1 MKRFSLWQVDLLPSP
16 ETHLNKGDTPLNAR
30 IVPAVFLALVVVLGV
45 VAALVTSPAPVKA
58 QTKKNAVCIVYDIG
72 GRGDLGFNDM
82 AYLGAQMVHEKLGLK
97 IVALS
102 SMSQDDYLPNLR
114 TLAKQGN
121 CVIIIGVGFL
131 MTDAVKEVAKE
142 YPNQLFAGVDE
153 YIPNMKNVIG
163 IVFRENEGSALAGA
177 LAALIAIH
185 YGASKV
191 GLVLGM
197 EIPVLYKFEAGY
209 RYGVW
214 WAVHWYKWKFG
225 QQKNIEVLYQY
236 TGTFKDP
243 AKGKEAAMAQLQQ
256 GAIVIYNVAGATGLG
271 IFDAVQQWGTE
282 HGKTHGPPFAIG
294 VDSDQDWI
302 KPGWIIASMMKRV
315 DMGVYYAT
323 KKALEYEEGKI
334 SSYGGIM
341 SLGIKEKGT
350 VLSSIND
357 LYTFMKMGVEEG
369 VIKPSQE
376 QEIVQKVKA
385 IRESLPPW
393 IWQAVDELKQEILSG
408 KVHVPA
414 PMTKK
419 GIEEVRVEYSVA
431 SPNAKG
437 WSLPW
442 TPPTAVTTSSTTT
455 TSSSTTPAHTST
467 VTTTV
472 TQHVSASPSTVT
484 VTRTVTKSAV
494 STVTT
499 TVTHQVTTTNWG
511 IAGGLLII
519 GLIIGIIIGWA
530 AKRK

>member
-1 MKRFSLWQVDLLPSP
+1 MKRFSLRQVNLLPSP

-30 IVPAVFLALVVVLGV
+30 IVPAVLLALVVVLGV
-45 VAALVTSPAPVKA
+45 VAALVTSPAAVKA
-58 QTKKNAVCIVYDIG
+58 QTKKDSVCIVYDIG

-142 YPNQLFAGVDE
+142 FPNQLFAGVDE
-153 YIPNMKNVIG
+153 YIPDMKNVIG

-177 LAALIAIH
+177 LAALIAMH

-214 WAVHWYKWKFG
+214 WAAHWYKWKFG

-243 AKGKEAAMAQLQQ
+243 AKGKEASMAQLQQ

-271 IFDAVQQWGTE
+271 IFDAVEEWGKN
-282 HGKTHGPPFAIG
+282 HGKTQGPPFAIG

-341 SLGIKEKGT
+341 SLGIKENGT

-376 QEIVQKVKA
+376 QEIVQKVKE
-385 IRESLPPW
+385 IRESLPSW

-408 KVHVPA
+408 KVQVPA
-414 PMTKK
+414 PMKK
-419 GIEEVRVEYSVA
+419 QAIEEIRVEYSVA

-442 TPPTAVTTSSTTT
+442 SPPTGATTSTTT
-455 TSSSTTPAHTST
+455 STTVKTSVT
-467 VTTTV
+467 TKTTTSVITSAATTTV
-472 TQHVSASPSTVT
+472 TATKT
-484 VTRTVTKSAV
+484 ITKSTV

-499 TVTHQVTTTNWG
+499 TVTKQVQSTNWG
-511 IAGGLLII
+511 IAGGLFIL
-519 GLIIGIIIGWA
+519 GLIIGAIIVFA

>member
-1 MKRFSLWQVDLLPSP
+1 MLSLMIAFSIASAYPHSGMSVN
-16 ETHLNKGDTPLNAR
+16 T
-30 IVPAVFLALVVVLGV
+30 
-45 VAALVTSPAPVKA
+45 VKA
-58 QTKKNAVCIVYDIG
+58 QTKKDSVCIVYDIG

-97 IVALS
+97 IVSLS

-121 CVIIIGVGFL
+121 CVVIIGVGFL

-153 YIPNMKNVIG
+153 YIPNQSNVIG

-177 LAALIAIH
+177 LAALIAMH
-185 YGASKV
+185 YGADKV

-214 WAVHWYKWKFG
+214 WAAQWYKHHFG
-225 QQKNIEVLYQY
+225 KEKDVSVLYQY

-243 AKGKEAAMAQLQQ
+243 AKGKEATLAQLQQ
-256 GAIVIYNVAGATGLG
+256 GAIVVYNVAGATGLG
-271 IFDAVQQWGTE
+271 IFDAVSQWGTQ

-323 KKALEYEEGKI
+323 LKALQYEEGKI

-341 SLGIKEKGT
+341 SLGVKENGT

-369 VIKPSQE
+369 VIKQSQE
-376 QEIVQKVKA
+376 EQIVNEVKN
-385 IRESLPPW
+385 IRNSLPSW
-393 IWQAVDELKQEILSG
+393 IWEAVDELKAEILSG
-408 KVHVPA
+408 KVQVPS
-414 PMTKK
+414 PMTKE
-419 GIEEVRVEYSVA
+419 GIEKIRTEYSVA
-431 SPNAKG
+431 SPDAKG

-442 TPPTAVTTSSTTT
+442 TPPTAATATTT
-455 TSSSTTPAHTST
+455 TQAPS
-467 VTTTV
+467 TTTV
-472 TQHVSASPSTVT
+472 TVTSTATQTSTTT
-484 VTRTVTKSAV
+484 VIS
-494 STVTT
+494 TT
-499 TVTHQVTTTNWG
+499 TVTAGGGTNWG
-511 IAGGLLII
+511 IATALFIV
-519 GLIIGIIIGWA
+519 GLIIGFIA
-530 AKRK
+530 AYALKRK

>member
-1 MKRFSLWQVDLLPSP
+1 MKRFSLRQVDLLPSP
-16 ETHLNKGDTPLNAR
+16 GTHLNKGDTPLNAR
-30 IVPAVFLALVVVLGV
+30 VIPAVLLALVVVLGV
-45 VAALVTSPAPVKA
+45 AAALVTSPAPVRA

-82 AYLGAQMVHEKLGLK
+82 AYLGAQLVHEKLGLK

-214 WAVHWYKWKFG
+214 WATHWYKWKFG

-271 IFDAVQQWGTE
+271 IFDAVEQWGKD

-350 VLSSIND
+350 VLSSIDD

-376 QEIVQKVKA
+376 QAIVQKVKE
-385 IRESLPPW
+385 IRESLPSW
-393 IWQAVDELKQEILSG
+393 IWQAVDELKQGILSG
-408 KVHVPA
+408 RIHVPA
-414 PMTKK
+414 PMKK
-419 GIEEVRVEYSVA
+419 EDIEKVRSEYSVA

-437 WSLPW
+437 WSLSW
-442 TPPTAVTTSSTTT
+442 APPMVAAAAPPSH
-455 TSSSTTPAHTST
+455 TSSSTTHSTSAPT
-467 VTTTV
+467 
-472 TQHVSASPSTVT
+472 STVT
-484 VTRTVTKSAV
+484 VTQTVTKSTV

>member
-1 MKRFSLWQVDLLPSP
+1 MKRFSLRQVNLLPSP

-30 IVPAVFLALVVVLGV
+30 IVPAVLLALVVVLGV
-45 VAALVTSPAPVKA
+45 VAALVTSPTPVKA

-214 WAVHWYKWKFG
+214 WAAHWYKWKFG

-271 IFDAVQQWGTE
+271 IFDAVEQWGKD
-282 HGKTHGPPFAIG
+282 HGRTQGPPFAIG

-350 VLSSIND
+350 VLSSIDD

-376 QEIVQKVKA
+376 QAIVQKVKE
-385 IRESLPPW
+385 IRESLPSW
-393 IWQAVDELKQEILSG
+393 IWQAVNELKEEILTG

-414 PMTKK
+414 PMKK
-419 GIEEVRVEYSVA
+419 ADIEKVRVEYSVA

-442 TPPTAVTTSSTTT
+442 TPPSVTTSTSTTASTTT
-455 TSSSTTPAHTST
+455 SATSSA

-472 TQHVSASPSTVT
+472 TVT
-484 VTRTVTKSAV
+484 HTVTKSAV

-499 TVTHQVTTTNWG
+499 TVTHQVTSTNWG

>member
-1 MKRFSLWQVDLLPSP
+1 MKRFFNTASRFITSP
-16 ETHLNKGDTPLNAR
+16 ETHLNKGDNSLNAR
-30 IVPAVFLALVVVLGV
+30 IVPAVLLALVVVLGV
-45 VAALVTSPAPVKA
+45 IAAFVTSPAPVRA
-58 QTKKNAVCIVYDIG
+58 QTKKDSVCIVYDIG

-121 CVIIIGVGFL
+121 CVIIVGVGFL
-131 MTDAVKEVAKE
+131 MTDAIKEVAKE

-153 YIPNMKNVIG
+153 YIPDMKNVIG

-177 LAALIAIH
+177 LAALTAIH

-214 WAVHWYKWKFG
+214 WATHWYKWKFG

-256 GAIVIYNVAGATGLG
+256 GAIVVYNVAGATGLG
-271 IFDAVQQWGTE
+271 IFDAVEQWGKN
-282 HGKTHGPPFAIG
+282 HGKTQGPPFAIG

-350 VLSSIND
+350 VLSSIDD

-369 VIKPSQE
+369 VIKPEQE
-376 QEIVQKVKA
+376 QDIVQKVKE
-385 IRESLPPW
+385 IREALPSW
-393 IWQAVDELKQEILSG
+393 IWEAVDELQKEILSG
-408 KVHVPA
+408 KIQVPA
-414 PMTKK
+414 PMKK
-419 GIEEVRVEYSVA
+419 EEIEKFRVEYSVA
-431 SPNAKG
+431 SSDAKG
-437 WSLPW
+437 WSLQW
-442 TPPTAVTTSSTTT
+442 TPPAETSTTSSIT
-455 TSSSTTPAHTST
+455 STTP
-467 VTTTV
+467 
-472 TQHVSASPSTVT
+472 SAVASTVT
-484 VTRTVTKSAV
+484 VTQTVTKSAV

-499 TVTHQVTTTNWG
+499 TVTQQVTTTNWG

>member
-1 MKRFSLWQVDLLPSP
+1 MK
-16 ETHLNKGDTPLNAR
+16 GR
-30 IVPAVFLALVVVLGV
+30 IVPAVLLALVVALGV
-45 VAALVTSPAPVKA
+45 AAALVNTPSPVKA
-58 QTKKNAVCIVYDIG
+58 QTSKKDAICIVYDIG

-131 MTDAVKEVAKE
+131 MTDAIKEVAKE

-153 YIPNMKNVIG
+153 YIPDMKNVIG

-214 WAVHWYKWKFG
+214 WAAHWYKWKFG

-271 IFDAVQQWGTE
+271 IFDAVQQWGKD
-282 HGKTHGPPFAIG
+282 HGRTQGPPFAIG

-341 SLGIKEKGT
+341 SLGIKENGT
-350 VLSSIND
+350 VLSSIDD

-376 QEIVQKVKA
+376 QEIVQKVKE

-393 IWQAVDELKQEILSG
+393 IWQAVNELKQEILAG
-408 KVHVPA
+408 KVQVPA
-414 PMTKK
+414 PMQKQA
-419 GIEEVRVEYSVA
+419 IEKIRAEYSVA
-431 SPNAKG
+431 SPSAQG
-437 WSLPW
+437 WTLSW
-442 TPPTAVTTSSTTT
+442 SPPAVVAVTAPSQ
-455 TSSSTTPAHTST
+455 TSSSTTSTTS
-467 VTTTV
+467 
-472 TQHVSASPSTVT
+472 SAAASTSTVT
-484 VTRTVTKSAV
+484 VTHTVTKSTV

-499 TVTHQVTTTNWG
+499 TVTHQVTSTNWG